1 MWGRGR
7 RFGLVPLTRDR
18 VYCFAVANA
27 PVGEPDPEHGRVE
40 RFRTRFGG
48 FGGDVPAV
56 LEQIERPEQ
65 LIHNDLEEIEQ
76 TPWQRDRVVLVGDA
90 AHAVTPNMGQGAAMA
105 LEDTAV
111 LAEMLAEKR
120 PLAETLAAWEARR
133 RPRVRFVQR
142 QSRRIGRVAH
152 RQGRAACAVRNGL
165 LRLTPDRA
173 AAAALARLVGRPF

>member
-1 MWGRGR
+1 
-7 RFGLVPLTRDR
+7 
-18 VYCFAVANA
+18 
-27 PVGEPDPEHGRVE
+27 
-40 RFRTRFGG
+40 
-48 FGGDVPAV
+48 VPAV

-76 TPWQRDRVVLVGDA
+76 TPWHRERVVLVGDA

-105 LEDTAV
+105 LEDSAV
-111 LAEMLAEKR
+111 LAVMLAEKR

-133 RPRVRFVQR
+133 RPRVRFVQL
-142 QSRRIGRVAH
+142 QSRRIGRVGH
-152 RQGRAACAVRNGL
+152 WQGRAACAVRNGL